1 MNWYLYNPKLAELIP
16 YSKMIQSLYSYITLA
31 FLMLSFQSVFSQKTP
46 LQKADW
52 ITISYPEA
60 PVKRACPVFQRQ
72 FKAGNNIRKAVLCIT
87 TLGLYQACLNGK
99 RIGEAYFTPGFTSYT
114 KRLQYQA
121 YDVTGMLGKDNT
133 LQVTVGE
140 GWYRG
145 VFRSFESDSLGNN
158 YGSKAGLLAELEITY
173 ADGLIEK
180 IGTDGSWLCRESKTR
195 YSELYEGEL
204 FDAGFVEKPWQPVKL
219 LDYTKSILIPSAAE
233 QVKKQEVFK
242 PVRVFKTPKGEQVID
257 FGQNLAGW
265 VELKVKGRA
274 GDTVRLA
281 HAEVLDSLGNFY
293 TGNLRNAKA
302 TDTYVLSGKGTEV
315 FEPHFTYHG
324 FRYVK
329 LTGADM
335 KNVSLSAVALYSD
348 LKKTGTFSC
357 SDPMVNQLQRNIE
370 WSLNSNF
377 FDIPTDCPQR
387 SERLGWTRDAQ
398 VFAPTASF
406 LRNTKNFYSKWLEDL
421 AAEQRESGA
430 VPVFIPTS
438 SPLDVAVGG
447 VAGWGDAATIIPWNV
462 YEVYNDVS
470 VLARQFPSMKGWVE
484 YIRGKAVDGLWKAR
498 GYGDW
503 YAMGD
508 STSLHFIDQ
517 CYYAHSTEL
526 LLKTARVL
534 GKADDVKMYSALL
547 DQVKKAF
554 IAAYGKFDTKATS
567 TQSAYVL
574 ALAYDLLPEERR
586 QAVADKLAVAI
597 RANGNKLATGFLGTP
612 HLLPVL
618 SRFGYS
624 DVAYKL
630 LMQKDCP
637 SWLYPVTRGATT
649 IWERWDAI
657 KPDGSIQETSFNHY
671 AYGAVGRW
679 LYENVAGIR
688 SAAPGYEK
696 IILKP
701 EIGGGMSWVKGSY
714 MSGFGKIVSEWRVS
728 GKKVLMKVEIP
739 KGTKA
744 TVFIPGRD
752 SVIVAAG
759 KYRFTGLLV
768 DGPYVFYDGTKRV
781 SKGIEAGKVK
791 SAEGLRSVS
800 VELARPAKGFSVR
813 LKDSLMVEPSVYV
826 EPEKIFAVSDVEG
839 EFQGFRKLMMAN
851 GVFDE
856 HFNWTFGKGH
866 LVIAGDLFDRGK
878 QVTEYLWL
886 LYRLEEKAK
895 AAGGYV
901 HVILGNHDIM
911 NLSGDLRYVD
921 RKYLLSAESLGMD
934 YMSLFDKNTELGRWL
949 RSKNVMEK
957 IGDKLFVH
965 AGISPELIK
974 LGYGIQ
980 QLNDLARPYYDTP
993 KKDLRLSLQTVF
1005 GKDGPFWYRGYF
1017 MAPRATMQDV
1027 DNALRLYGCKQ
1038 IIVGHTIVNK
1048 NITAY
1053 YERKIIGIDVD
1064 HHAGRHFGILFSAGR
1079 WQVADDKG
1087 KLSDLVYR
1095 PENDVIKEG
1104 DIE

>member
-1 MNWYLYNPKLAELIP
+1 MRWRGTWLVF
-16 YSKMIQSLYSYITLA
+16 A
-31 FLMLSFQSVFSQKTP
+31 FLLVFGFGDTEALAQGKP
-46 LQKADW
+46 FAFAEW
-52 ITISYPEA
+52 ITPSFREDSL
-60 PVKRACPVFQRQ
+60 KRPCLEFKKE
-72 FKAGNNIRKAVLCIT
+72 FKAGRKVKSAVLYIT
-87 TLGLYQACLNGK
+87 ALGLYEAHLNGK
-99 RIGEAYFTPGFTSYT
+99 RIGDAYFRPGFSSYT
-114 KRLQYQA
+114 KRLQYQK
-121 YDVTGMLGKDNT
+121 YDVTALLGRENK
-133 LQVTVGE
+133 LLVTVGD

-145 VFRSFESDSLGNN
+145 VFRSFYSDSLGNN
-158 YGSKAGLLAELEITY
+158 FGDKAGLLAELEITY
-173 ADGLIEK
+173 SDGLVEK
-180 IGTDGSWLCRESKTR
+180 ACSDASWSCRQGLIR
-195 YSELYEGEL
+195 YSELYDGEL
-204 FDAGFVEKPWQPVKL
+204 FDAGYIEKAWQPVKL
-219 LDYTKSILIPSAAE
+219 LVHTKSILIPSNAE
-233 QVKKQEVFK
+233 PVKKQEVFK
-242 PVRVFKTPKGEQVID
+242 PVRVFKTPKDEQVFD
-257 FGQNLAGW
+257 FSQNISGW
-265 VELKVKGRA
+265 VKLRVRGKA
-274 GDTVRLA
+274 GDTVRLF
-281 HAEVLDSLGNFY
+281 HAELLDSLGNFY

-302 TDTYVLSGKGTEV
+302 VDTYVLSGEGTEV

-329 LTGADM
+329 LVGADVGD
-335 KNVSLSAVALYSD
+335 VSLSAVALYSD
-348 LKKTGTFSC
+348 LQKTGTFSC
-357 SDPMVNQLQRNIE
+357 SDPMINRLQRNIE

-387 SERLGWTRDAQ
+387 SERLGWTGDAQ
-398 VFAPTASF
+398 VFAGTASF
-406 LRNTKNFYSKWLEDL
+406 LRNTKNFYAKWLGDL
-421 AAEQRESGA
+421 AAEQRGNGA

-438 SPLDVAVGG
+438 SPLDVQVGG

-462 YEVYNDVS
+462 YQVYNDVS
-470 VLARQFPSMKGWVE
+470 VLDRQYPSMKAWVE
-484 YIRGKAVDGLWKAR
+484 YIRGKAVDGLWKGR

-508 STSLHFIDQ
+508 STSLHFISQ
-517 CYYAHSTEL
+517 CYYVHSTSL
-526 LLKTARVL
+526 LLNAARVL
-534 GKADDVKMYSALL
+534 GKTEDIGVYSALL
-547 DQVKKAF
+547 GSIRAAF
-554 IAAYGKFDTKATS
+554 AAAYGKFDTKATA
-567 TQSAYVL
+567 TQTAYVL
-574 ALAYDLLPEERR
+574 ALAYDLLPPEQR
-586 QAVADKLAVAI
+586 QAAADKLARSI

-624 DVAYKL
+624 DVAYNL

-637 SWLYPVTRGATT
+637 SWLYPITRGATT

-688 SAAPGYEK
+688 AAAPGYQK
-696 IILKP
+696 ILIKP
-701 EIGGGMSWVKGSY
+701 EIGGGLSWAKGSY
-714 MSGFGKIVSEWRVS
+714 LSGFGKIVSQWRVF

-739 KGTKA
+739 FGTTA
-744 TVFIPGRD
+744 TVFISGRD
-752 SVIVAAG
+752 SVVVEAG
-759 KYRFTGLLV
+759 KYRFEGLIA
-768 DGPYVFYDGTKRV
+768 DGPYVFYKGSKRISKTIVAGT
-781 SKGIEAGKVK
+781 VK
-791 SAEGLRSVS
+791 SKEVMQRITL
-800 VELARPAKGFSVR
+800 ELGGPAKGFSVI
-813 LKDSLMVEPSVYV
+813 LKKTLSVEPAVYP
-826 EPEKIFAVSDVEG
+826 EPEKIFAVSDIEG
-839 EFQGFRKLMMAN
+839 EFEGFRKLMIAN
-851 GVFDE
+851 GVIDE
-856 HFNWTFGKGH
+856 QFNWTFGKGH

-886 LYRLEEKAK
+886 LYGLEDKAK

-901 HVILGNHDIM
+901 HVILGNHDVM

-921 RKYLLSAESLGMD
+921 RKYLLSAEQLGMD
-934 YMSLFDKNTELGRWL
+934 YMSLFDKNAELGRWL
-949 RSKNVMEK
+949 RSKNAMEK

-965 AGISPELIK
+965 AGISPELVK

-993 KKDLRLSLQTVF
+993 KKDLPLSLQTVF

-1027 DNALRLYGCKQ
+1027 DNALHLYVCKQ

-1053 YERKIIGIDVD
+1053 YDSKIIGIDVD
-1064 HHAGRHFGILFSAGR
+1064 HHAGKHFGILLSAGR
-1079 WQVADDKG
+1079 WQVADVKG